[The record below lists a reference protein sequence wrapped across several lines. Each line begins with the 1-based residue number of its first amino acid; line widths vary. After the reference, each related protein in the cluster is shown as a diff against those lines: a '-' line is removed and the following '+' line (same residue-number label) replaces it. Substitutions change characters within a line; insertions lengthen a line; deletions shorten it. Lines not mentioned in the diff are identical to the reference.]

1 MKKENDLVLNMLAN
15 QNFTVSDFKA
25 VGLTS
30 ENTNLLPEEKY
41 IASEKITSNPLFQ
54 TNGEFDEAK
63 FHDFY
68 IGAGY
73 FYNQLAQDL
82 DITKEAI
89 FSKDNMWVDQSQRKI
104 DYKPKLVRSPN
115 EQLVTNSLDVIGQRG
130 PRTMSISEIAQ
141 TRPVYDTKTGEWKE
155 SPNDSF
161 FSNFFDTLVLATYD
175 EDEFDEEGNKI
186 HEKGQ
191 YKLDDNGTPYYE
203 TLGGRDVYSK
213 QVLNKMNILTTDGS
227 FANRFDFFDSDDIEQ
242 KSFMGTTLKNL
253 ALVGSMF
260 IPYANIGSIIRGI
273 SVATQA
279 SGMLATLGKLLYGNE
294 NETLNNIQGWAKT
307 VNRSSQTEY
316 AAQNTW
322 CVENFLNMIG
332 DTVGQLAEQR
342 WIFEKGP
349 LLFGQTNAYKAMS
362 KEGYEA
368 LRLKKLQDLESK
380 SAAKVK
386 DILQS
391 STEKKGIG
399 DYLQGMSLLNQK
411 KAVQY
416 VDDILKKGYKYS
428 SPLSKAYMVGLTVQ
442 DTYGEAKQAGAS
454 DLEAMLLTLGYAAGE
469 AAILNS
475 DLGNWILPELKGD
488 KLKMREIAK
497 VLSKDV
503 KEANEKYIQ
512 DKSKKG
518 FVQSILNAGKK
529 AAEGHYSYKAL
540 SGNAGIDTVI
550 AHATGEAF
558 EETSEELLA
567 DLSKSIFNG
576 IKWLRGEESLDLG
589 EWESMFDRY
598 TISALG
604 GFIGGGLTSANTD
617 FSTANSISKMSK
629 TQAMQELLY
638 YVNNNQDQ
646 DFLKQAYKIRL
657 GNKNLSSTKTIKND
671 EDGVIWA
678 EGDENDNQDYAIK
691 KALTNQVKFIRN
703 VLEAEG
709 AKISTE
715 SLLNKLTLEDQ
726 KEVLQELKLSKLKDT
741 QVMGLYLQGFQ
752 EAQDELVT
760 VYSKLAKLDN
770 SKPDSAQESTDVE
783 QKRKKLNEKLKVA
796 QEKVQKYITGNIVPE
811 AIRDALFEMNPLL
824 NNTFTKTVLPFYAE
838 TKLGKKWDEMSEE
851 EKKKMTEDYKVYA
864 TTSMKNDVHTGAQ
877 LYHNLIELFT
887 TNAEQIQ
894 NYISNLQKNE
904 FVTVRNLQN
913 LIQDTLQ
920 YFNSA
925 NLESPGF
932 DEDSYLG
939 IIQNSIDSHNLEAT
953 KVTGIPVLDES
964 VQNQLISILTRPID
978 NTYTKQQQ
986 AREYTTTLFDS
997 LLNKVTKQVE
1007 PFIKLGHINPEVKKS
1022 LLESLTLSE
1031 DYVRDRMEDTLYD
1044 PSLSLIEARDK
1055 QKKYNNYLQ
1064 VLKDQKQAV
1073 KELTNTPI
1081 LQYLDQF
1088 RLDTSNSP
1096 LSISKHWEDT
1106 KQLFINGEIDML
1118 SVDGEWEANNNL
1130 VLDMIGAFQAVIE
1143 GMKVDNAS
1151 FNNPTG
1157 YTKILNQVY
1166 QKQGVK
1172 DYVPL
1177 TEMDSNTANL
1187 ILQDVN
1193 LIKERLEFAKKISA
1207 VNQGQK
1213 LKQQDKVG
1221 TNSNVL
1227 HYKSFERLVN
1237 VIPDDWVGKED
1248 LENILHSL
1256 DRLPT
1261 LDNKSKL
1268 NKEERLEVERE
1279 MVSIQD
1285 GIYDFFQKNRDSSGE
1300 IDTVK
1305 LSELLHKFADDAGFF
1320 QKSNVLLTED
1330 TKFIDDNSF
1339 IWWVAAR
1346 ASLKSSDFLG
1356 AYRKA
1361 LEKNNK
1367 IAPIPSQDLSTYLG
1381 VAAVVNSN
1389 MLNSFVD
1396 AYRKSVVELFNS
1408 KPEEER
1414 IKLLNLFETGNDA
1427 YASKLLKYF
1436 SDYNVV
1442 PKYKNMIFIEGI
1454 PGSGKS
1460 EGVFGTIVAILKE
1473 IDPSILDNA
1482 MYVHV
1487 TEESAEKANQNIGL
1501 NGQAKSRQDFLK
1513 YISNDWVETTE
1524 KTVQGITG
1532 NFLYDNSYE
1541 INSEGQLVNKYKLN
1555 KYGDTPKIMFID
1567 EITHYNQQ
1575 EVSMIEQF
1583 ARENGII
1590 VLTAGDLDQNTQ
1602 TAYFELDGKVMDV
1615 TIHRNN
1621 FIRSPKLGVSLRTL
1635 NKQMTQSIT
1644 QTLALQQQLEEG
1656 KSGEITFPY
1665 LDKDPAH
1672 PGLFGVKTIQED
1684 TAELSDANMEEI
1696 KKSIQLMLDTS
1707 TGPIG
1712 YIYSDESSKLYKY
1725 ITSTYS
1731 KDQIIPYKDSQAQ
1744 GLEGQYYIVEN
1755 KRTYSGTTPNSRE
1768 QKAYSRALHTGISRS
1783 EQGVLAIVPSSF
1795 GNITQIAG
1803 REDKKYQL
1811 EKLSETQIQKSINNR
1826 KQQLEDLLSELS
1838 PEAITIIPPVKKAST
1853 PSTPPPTPGGIPPV
1867 IPPAAPPVSPPA
1879 PAPAPAAPPV
1889 NPPAA
1894 STGFTTREQA
1904 QQELTDYIKE
1914 LQKIS
1919 SVLSDLT
1926 VTELATNETFKIT
1939 NTNIREENGSF
1950 YPQIVLDGSRNVD
1963 LSDFKK
1969 QYKVEKDNTPIA
1981 NYTKGE
1987 KITLTDGRNV
1997 EIIESRLI
2005 NGAYIYTIQ
2014 DLDSLITEEIEESE
2028 LQSLYSKPYDPTSNV
2043 PPAPI
2048 KEEEVPDN
2056 PLENGSK
2063 ESYEEAIYEEN
2074 KTEEKPQVLP
2084 GNLIEHLVYTF
2095 NSFEMGVSKNSD
2107 GTINFKG
2114 PQEKWDQR
2122 IDNAIGLSKLLGI
2135 TNYDQLETLL
2145 GQIKNLINNEPD
2157 NSELAKALKSAL
2169 NLSGNVSVQ
2178 WAIKSTA
2185 GRITPKDEKYNRFD
2199 QGDSERLSFIH
2210 SDDQEKAEIPMRKKL
2225 VLIVNEDGNNV
2236 LEVSSGSLNSP
2247 LTIIQMNDGDG
2258 NKLFQEEF
2266 NTYVT
2271 TYDKYKKQEG
2281 LEDEEK
2287 KKRWRYLSIKE
2298 VIKQHP
2304 NSELAQLFKFWQF
2317 TSNGIFYLDDN
2328 FNLASNDHTGPQLV
2342 ERKGDYQLDGNL
2354 HFTKKYITLDELD
2367 KHPQLNIS
2375 SILSSKDGLVAG
2387 KPIVRP
2393 GHSFVLISDSNE
2405 YRTDT
2410 ELVNQYIKQQ
2420 TDGGNEV
2427 QLFYIIPPSTSV
2439 RGWLEN
2445 QHNLYLNSIP
2455 ENAKVEVFDI
2465 GNDFTSYRILKA
2477 LIEQGQFD
2485 KLQSSDETQKEVLEA
2500 VSKLKAVEDKWNA
2513 ESIAFANSDEQR
2525 KYERLQKDYSDK
2537 VARKTMLFREQ
2548 KALLDEVTRWNRP
2561 PYSSP
2566 KSLTKNLG
2574 SYLTSIVWKR
2584 PIGSKTFVKD
2594 DASLDI
2600 IESVCKSAGITD
2612 IFYKP
2617 RYSKNEIGPFIK
2629 IQTKTKFQLGNIGS
2643 SDAAKFRINARI
2655 DTRNFR
2661 LKGLS
2666 EQIKYFNTL
2675 FYFDETDKVY
2685 KFNSKGLA
2693 TQNRY
2698 YDVPIKRTPLDE
2710 IRSEYKKY
2718 FDNGILDSS
2727 ILSDTDTKTEILLKL
2742 ANEYN
2747 KVRGNYGF
2755 IYNGKLYLSK
2765 LIDKDSLAI
2774 NINPV
2779 VSNLNDSITIET
2791 DKGKYEITFETDSS
2805 GFINKVN
2812 SQKYEL
2818 TKVSKGAQIAIDQEQ
2833 FNSLFD
2839 SIQEYNK
2846 NHKIGKLKY
2855 IQSNNIEELLAR
2867 IQENTTQA
2875 EIALNRIKKQ
2885 VPGFDS
2891 LIDSLISYS
2900 DLEPGLDLQVGD
2912 QIRVNNISYT
2922 IQSIG
2927 EQIVGQTE
2935 TGETVVFTQ
2944 DDLNNMYKEELQCA
2958 SVLLNLI

>member
-30 ENTNLLPEEKY
+30 ENTNLLSEDKY
-41 IASEKITSNPLFQ
+41 KASEKITTNPLFQ

-63 FHDFY
+63 FHNFY

-73 FYNQLAQDL
+73 FYNQMAQDL
-82 DITKEAI
+82 DITKETL
-89 FSKDNMWVDQSQRKI
+89 FSKDNMWVDQEQRKI
-104 DYKPKLVRSPN
+104 DYSPKLVRSPN
-115 EQLVTNSLDVIGQRG
+115 EQLVTNSLDVIGQKG

-141 TRPVYDTKTGEWKE
+141 TRPIYDTKTGEWKE

-161 FSNFFDTLVLATYD
+161 FSSFFDTLVLATYD

-203 TLGGRDVYSK
+203 TLGGRDVYGK

-227 FANRFDFFDSDDIEQ
+227 FANKFDFFDSDDIEQ
-242 KSFMGTTLKNL
+242 KSFMGTTLKNV

-279 SGMLATLGKLLYGNE
+279 AGMLATLGKLFYGNE
-294 NETLNNIQGWAKT
+294 NETLNNIQGWSKT

-316 AAQNTW
+316 AAENTW

-349 LLFGQTNAYKAMS
+349 LLFGQTKAYSAMS
-362 KEGYEA
+362 DKGRKA
-368 LRLKKLQDLESK
+368 LQSKKLAELEAK
-380 SAAKVK
+380 NAAKVK

-391 STEKKGIG
+391 STENKGIQ
-399 DYLQGMSLLNQK
+399 DYLLGMSILNQK
-411 KAVQY
+411 KAAQY
-416 VDDILKKGYKYS
+416 VDDILKKGYKFS

-475 DLGNWILPELKGD
+475 DLGSWILPELKGD
-488 KLKMREIAK
+488 KFKMREIAK
-497 VLSKDV
+497 VLTRDIR
-503 KEANEKYIQ
+503 EANQKYVQ
-512 DKSKKG
+512 NGSKKQL
-518 FVQSILNAGKK
+518 VQSILNAGRKV
-529 AAEGHYSYKAL
+529 AEGHYSYKAL
-540 SGNAGIDTVI
+540 LGNKGLDVI
-550 AHATGEAF
+550 AAHAAGEAF

-576 IKWLRGEESLDLG
+576 VRWLRGEESLDLG
-589 EWESMFDRY
+589 QWESMFDRY
-598 TISALG
+598 TMSALG
-604 GFIGGGLTSANTD
+604 GFIGGGLTSAGTD

-646 DFLKQAYKIRL
+646 DFLKQAYKVRL
-657 GNKNLSSTKTIKND
+657 GNKDLSATKTIKND
-671 EDGVIWA
+671 EEGVIWA
-678 EGDENDNQDYAIK
+678 EAEENDNQDIAIK

-709 AKISTE
+709 AKISTN

-741 QVMGLYLQGFQ
+741 QVMGLYLQEFQ
-752 EAQDELVT
+752 DAQNDLVT
-760 VYSKLAKLDN
+760 VYAELAKLDN
-770 SKPDSAQESTDVE
+770 SKTDSQEDTAEMARKRSKLE
-783 QKRKKLNEKLKVA
+783 QDLKVA
-796 QEKVQKYITGNIVPE
+796 QDKIQKYLSGNIVPE

-824 NNTFTKTVLPFYAE
+824 NNSFTKTVLPFYAE
-838 TKLGKKWDEMSEE
+838 TKLGKKWEEMAEE
-851 EKKKMTEDYKVYA
+851 EKKQMTEDFKVYSA
-864 TTSMKNDVHTGAQ
+864 TSMKNDVHTGAQ
-877 LYHNLIELFT
+877 LFHNLTQLFT
-887 TNAEQIQ
+887 DRAIQIQ
-894 NYISNLQKNE
+894 EYISKLQQNE
-904 FVTVRNLQN
+904 FVQVKNLQN

-925 NLESPGF
+925 DINSPGF

-939 IIQNSIDSHNLEAT
+939 MIQNMLDSHNLEVT
-953 KVTGIPVLDES
+953 KVTSIPVLDES
-964 VQNQLISILTRPID
+964 VQNQLTSILAKPID
-978 NTYTKQQQ
+978 DTYTKEQQ
-986 AREYTTTLFDS
+986 AREYITTLFDS
-997 LLNKVTKQVE
+997 LLNKITNQVD

-1022 LLESLTLSE
+1022 LLKSLTLSQ
-1031 DYVRDRMEDTLYD
+1031 DYIADKIDEVLND
-1044 PSLSLIEARDK
+1044 PSLTLIESRDK
-1055 QKKYNNYLQ
+1055 IRQYNDSLQTIRKQIEEVKK
-1064 VLKDQKQAV
+1064 
-1073 KELTNTPI
+1073 LTNTPI
-1081 LQYLDQF
+1081 IQYLDQF
-1088 RLDTSNSP
+1088 RLDTSDSP

-1106 KQLFINGEIDML
+1106 KKLFENGELDML
-1118 SVDGEWEANNNL
+1118 SVDEDWRANNDL
-1130 VLDMIGAFQAVIE
+1130 VISMIDAFQSVIE
-1143 GMKVDNAS
+1143 GMKTDNAG
-1151 FNNPTG
+1151 FTNPTG
-1157 YTKILNQVY
+1157 YTRILNQIY

-1177 TEMDSNTANL
+1177 AEMDSTTANL
-1187 ILQDVN
+1187 ILQDVK

-1221 TNSNVL
+1221 INNNII
-1227 HYKSFERLVN
+1227 HYKSFKRLVN
-1237 VIPDDWVGKED
+1237 AIPDDWVGKED
-1248 LENILHSL
+1248 LVNILNNLSIL
-1256 DRLPT
+1256 SDLG
-1261 LDNKSKL
+1261 NKRQLSAQEKL
-1268 NKEERLEVERE
+1268 ELEQD
-1279 MVSIQD
+1279 MVAIQD

-1300 IDTVK
+1300 IDIVK
-1305 LSELLHKFADDAGFF
+1305 LSKLLSNFAGDAGFF
-1320 QKSNVLLTED
+1320 QKSNILLTED
-1330 TKFIDDNSF
+1330 TQFIDDNSF

-1346 ASLKSSDFLG
+1346 ASLKSSNFLG
-1356 AYRKA
+1356 AYQRA
-1361 LEKNNK
+1361 LDKNTK
-1367 IAPIPSQDLSTYLG
+1367 IAPVPSQDLATYLG
-1381 VAAVVNSN
+1381 VASIVNPN
-1389 MLNSFVD
+1389 MLNTFVD
-1396 AYRKSVVELFNS
+1396 AYRKSIVELFNS
-1408 KPEEER
+1408 KTEEER
-1414 IKLLNLFETGNDA
+1414 KKLLNLFETGNDA
-1427 YASKLLKYF
+1427 YANELLKYF
-1436 SDYNVV
+1436 SDYNAV
-1442 PKYKNMIFIEGI
+1442 PKYKNMVFIEGI

-1460 EGVFGTIVAILKE
+1460 SGVFGTVIAIIKE

-1487 TEESAEKANQNIGL
+1487 TEESAGKASENIGL
-1501 NGQAKSRQDFLK
+1501 DGQAKSRVDFLK
-1513 YISNDWVETTE
+1513 YISNDWSETTE
-1524 KTVQGITG
+1524 KTVGEITG
-1532 NFLYDNSYE
+1532 NFLYENSYE

-1555 KYGDTPKIMFID
+1555 KYGDTPKVIFID
-1567 EITHYNQQ
+1567 EISHYNQQ
-1575 EVSMIEQF
+1575 EISMIEQF

-1602 TAYFELDGKVMDV
+1602 TAYFQLEGKTMDV

-1635 NKQMTQSIT
+1635 NKQMTQSVT

-1656 KSGEITFPY
+1656 KSGDIIFTY
-1665 LDKDPAH
+1665 LENDPTH
-1672 PGLFGVKTIQED
+1672 KGLFGVKPIQVD
-1684 TAELSDANMEEI
+1684 TDEIPDSSMEEI
-1696 KKSIQLMLDTS
+1696 KKSIKLMVDTA

-1725 ITSTYS
+1725 ITSTYN
-1731 KDQIIPYKDSQAQ
+1731 KDQIIPYRDSQAQ

-1755 KRTYSGTTPNSRE
+1755 KRTYSGSTPNSRE
-1768 QKAYSRALHTGISRS
+1768 QKAYLRALHTGISRS
-1783 EQGVLAIVPSSF
+1783 EQGVLVIVPSSF
-1795 GNITQIAG
+1795 GNITQISG
-1803 REDKKYQL
+1803 KQDDKYQL
-1811 EKLSETQIQKSINNR
+1811 EKLSDTQIQKAIDSR
-1826 KQQLEDLLSELS
+1826 KQQLNDLLSSLS
-1838 PEAITIIPPVKKAST
+1838 PGPITIIPPVKKTST
-1853 PSTPPPTPGGIPPV
+1853 TVPTIPGGIPPI
-1867 IPPAAPPVSPPA
+1867 IPPSTPPA
-1879 PAPAPAAPPV
+1879 V
-1889 NPPAA
+1889 A
-1894 STGFTTREQA
+1894 SGFTTKELA
-1904 QQELTDYIKE
+1904 QQELNDYIKE
-1914 LQKIS
+1914 IQKVS
-1919 SVLSDLT
+1919 PVLSDLI
-1926 VTELATNETFKIT
+1926 VTELATNETFQIT
-1939 NTNIREENGSF
+1939 DTNIREEDGSF
-1950 YPQIVLDGSRNVD
+1950 YPQIVLNGVRNVD
-1963 LSDFKK
+1963 LADFKK
-1969 QYKVEKDNTPIA
+1969 EYKVEKDDTPIA

-1987 KITLTDGRNV
+1987 KITLTDGRNI
-1997 EIIESRLI
+1997 EIIEVRPIGGS
-2005 NGAYIYTIQ
+2005 YIYTIQ
-2014 DLDSLITEEIEESE
+2014 DLDNLITEEVEESE
-2028 LQSLYSKPYDPTSNV
+2028 LQNLYSKPYDPTSNI

-2048 KEEEVPDN
+2048 VGENTPDN
-2056 PLENGSK
+2056 PLENESI
-2063 ESYEEAIYEEN
+2063 ESYEEAIYQEN
-2074 KTEEKPQVLP
+2074 KSEEESQVLP
-2084 GNLIEHLVYTF
+2084 DNTIEHLIYTF
-2095 NSFEMGVSKNSD
+2095 NSFEMGVSRNDD
-2107 GTINFKG
+2107 GSLNFKG
-2114 PQEKWDQR
+2114 PQEKWNER

-2135 TNYDQLETLL
+2135 TNYDQLETVL
-2145 GQIKNLINNEPD
+2145 GQIKNLINNETD
-2157 NSELAKALKSAL
+2157 NSKLASILKSAL

-2185 GRITPKDEKYNRFD
+2185 GRISSKNEKYNRFD
-2199 QGDSERLSFIH
+2199 QGDSEKLSFIY
-2210 SDDQEKAEIPMRKKL
+2210 SDDQEKAEIPMRRKL

-2247 LTIIQMNDGDG
+2247 LTIMQMNDGDG
-2258 NKLFQEEF
+2258 NKLFQKEY
-2266 NTYVT
+2266 NTYAT
-2271 TYDKYKKQEG
+2271 TLSKYQDQKDQQ
-2281 LEDEEK
+2281 
-2287 KKRWRYLSIKE
+2287 YLAIQE

-2420 TDGGNEV
+2420 ADGGNDV
-2427 QLFYIIPPSTSV
+2427 KLFYVISPSTSV
-2439 RGWLEN
+2439 RSWLEN

-2485 KLQSSDETQKEVLEA
+2485 KLQSSDETKKEVLEA
-2500 VSKLKAVEDKWNA
+2500 VSKLKAIEDKWYT
-2513 ESIAFANSDEQR
+2513 ESITFTNSDEQR
-2525 KYERLQKDYSDK
+2525 KYERLLENYSQK
-2537 VARKTMLFREQ
+2537 VARQTMLFREQ
-2548 KALLDEVTRWNRP
+2548 KALLDEVTRWDRP

-2584 PIGSKTFVKD
+2584 PIGSKTFIKD

-2617 RYSKNEIGPFIK
+2617 RYSKNETGPFIK
-2629 IQTKTKFQLGNIGS
+2629 IQTKEKFQLGNG
-2643 SDAAKFRINARI
+2643 KFRINARI

-2661 LKGLS
+2661 LSGLS

-2675 FYFDETDKVY
+2675 FYFDHTDKVY

-2693 TQNRY
+2693 IQNRY
-2698 YDVPIKRTPLDE
+2698 YDVPVKRTPLDE

-2727 ILSDTDTKTEILLKL
+2727 ILSNIEATGLLSDPNIKAATLALLATK
-2742 ANEYN
+2742 YN
-2747 KVRGNYGF
+2747 QTRGNYGF
-2755 IYNGKLYLSK
+2755 VYNGKLYLSK
-2765 LIDKDSLAI
+2765 LSNKDSLVLDPDVI
-2774 NINPV
+2774 LMELGN
-2779 VSNLNDSITIET
+2779 SITIET

-2818 TKVSKGAQIAIDQEQ
+2818 NKVSKGAQIAIDQEQ
-2833 FNSLFD
+2833 FDSLFN
-2839 SIQEYNK
+2839 SIQEYNN
-2846 NHKIGKLKY
+2846 NHKLGKLKY
-2855 IQSNNIEELLAR
+2855 IQSNNVEELLTR

-2885 VPGFDS
+2885 VPGFEE
-2891 LIDSLISYS
+2891 LIDTLISYS
-2900 DLEPGLDLQVGD
+2900 DQENTVNLQIGD
-2912 QIRVNNISYT
+2912 SVTVNNVSYT
-2922 IQSIG
+2922 IQDIG
-2927 EQIVGQTE
+2927 DQIVGQTE
-2935 TGETVVFTQ
+2935 TNETVVFTQ

-2958 SVLLNLI
+2958 SVLWNLI